1 MIWLG
6 RKKNNSSNKN
16 QTKKQKIFCMKI
28 KTIFSQKQLNNQV
41 CSNAVITDIISNDVQ
56 KIKEM
61 IDSRQPNIK

>member
-1 MIWLG
+1 
-6 RKKNNSSNKN
+6 
-16 QTKKQKIFCMKI
+16 MKI

-61 IDSRQPNIK
+61 IDSRQPNINTIKKFTVKIKTYTKVYH

>member
-1 MIWLG
+1 
-6 RKKNNSSNKN
+6 
-16 QTKKQKIFCMKI
+16 MKI

-56 KIKEM
+56 KEM